1 MKDLLKL
8 TDGTTIEIED
18 GAHLG
23 LIIHISETEADA
35 LNVCKAITP
44 ANVRHVEFMKPD
56 AAEPYGVYDDIVLET
71 TPTRSINEDGTIT
84 VAICLREKTDIE
96 KRLDALDESQET
108 QNEAIDA
115 ILMG

>member
-1 MKDLLKL
+1 MNDLLKL
-8 TDGTTIEIED
+8 TDGTTIEIKD
-18 GAHLG
+18 GARLD
-23 LIIHISETEADA
+23 LIIHISENEADA
-35 LNVCKAITP
+35 LKVCKAITP
-44 ANVRHVEFMKPD
+44 ANVQHVEFMKQN
-56 AAEPYGVYDDIVLET
+56 AAEPYGVYDDIVLKT

-84 VAICLREKTDIE
+84 VIISLREKTDIE

>member
-8 TDGTTIEIED
+8 TDGTTVEIED

-23 LIIHISETEADA
+23 LIIHISENEADA
-35 LNVCKAITP
+35 LNVCKAITQ
-44 ANVRHVEFMKPD
+44 ANVQHVEFMKQN

>member
-44 ANVRHVEFMKPD
+44 ANVRHVEFMKQN
-56 AAEPYGVYDDIVLET
+56 ATEPYGVYDDIVLNT

-84 VAICLREKTDIE
+84 VIISLREKTDIE
-96 KRLDALDESQET
+96 KLLDALDESQET

>member
-18 GAHLG
+18 GARLD

-35 LNVCKAITP
+35 LTVCKALTSE
-44 ANVRHVEFMKPD
+44 NVRHVEFMKPD

-84 VAICLREKTDIE
+84 VIISLREKTDIE

>member
-18 GAHLG
+18 GARLD

-35 LNVCKAITP
+35 LTVCKALTSE
-44 ANVRHVEFMKPD
+44 NVRHVEFMKPNV
-56 AAEPYGVYDDIVLET
+56 AEPYGVYDDIVLET

-84 VAICLREKTDIE
+84 VTICLREKTDIE

>member
-1 MKDLLKL
+1 MNDLLKL

-18 GAHLG
+18 GARLD
-23 LIIHISETEADA
+23 LIIHISENEADA

-44 ANVRHVEFMKPD
+44 ANVQHVEFMKQN
-56 AAEPYGVYDDIVLET
+56 AAEPYGVYDDIVLKA

-84 VAICLREKTDIE
+84 VIISLREKTDIE

>member
-18 GAHLG
+18 GARLD

-35 LNVCKAITP
+35 LNVCKDITP

-84 VAICLREKTDIE
+84 VIISLREKTDIE
-96 KRLDALDESQET
+96 KRLVALDESQET

>member
-18 GAHLG
+18 GARLG
-23 LIIHISETEADA
+23 FIIHISETEADA

-56 AAEPYGVYDDIVLET
+56 DTEPYGVYDDIVLKA

-84 VAICLREKTDIE
+84 VVISLREKTDTE
-96 KRLDALDESQET
+96 KRLDVLDESQET

>member
-44 ANVRHVEFMKPD
+44 ANVRHVEFMKPNV
-56 AAEPYGVYDDIVLET
+56 AEPYGVYDDIVLET

>member
-115 ILMG
+115 ILME

>member
-35 LNVCKAITP
+35 LKVCKAITP
-44 ANVRHVEFMKPD
+44 ANVRYVEFMKPD

-84 VAICLREKTDIE
+84 VAICLREKNDIE

>member
-18 GAHLG
+18 GARLG

-44 ANVRHVEFMKPD
+44 ANVRHVEFMKPNV
-56 AAEPYGVYDDIVLET
+56 AEPYGVYDDIVLET

-108 QNEAIDA
+108 QNGAIDA

>member
-56 AAEPYGVYDDIVLET
+56 AAEPYGVYDDIVLNT
-71 TPTRSINEDGTIT
+71 TPTRSINEDGTIA
-84 VAICLREKTDIE
+84 VAISLREKTDIE